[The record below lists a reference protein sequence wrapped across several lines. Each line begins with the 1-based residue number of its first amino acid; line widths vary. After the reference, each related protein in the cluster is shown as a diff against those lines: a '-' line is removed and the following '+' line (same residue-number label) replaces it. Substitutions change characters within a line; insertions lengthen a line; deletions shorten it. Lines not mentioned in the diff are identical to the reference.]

1 MLRVISTVVATR
13 AQPSVCQVLDRAL
26 GRLAWHTAAQET
38 PGAWM
43 RTMPPRVGTGGR
55 WWGLPVAA
63 DLTAG
68 ISAGVQQPRELGTAP
83 ATAPQHRLPLPRRPR
98 AVEHRPAPPQWPLS
112 QGSQPLCL
120 GHRPRRS
127 LSKVTQVGPGRAALS
142 SALQPQSHMLVTR
155 RQVSVCTC
163 SLVGTSCQGSEGTL
177 ALALW
182 YTEETH
188 TASKF
193 PKIE

>member
-68 ISAGVQQPRELGTAP
+68 ISASHSPTAP
-83 ATAPQHRLPLPRRPR
+83 PASAPPAQSCGAQARAPAVALITGKPAPVPGPPAKEVTLQGHTGGTGQGCTELCLTTSKPHASHQEAGFCLHMFLSRDIMPGFRGDTGPGLVVHRGDTHRL
-98 AVEHRPAPPQWPLS
+98 
-112 QGSQPLCL
+112 
-120 GHRPRRS
+120 
-127 LSKVTQVGPGRAALS
+127 
-142 SALQPQSHMLVTR
+142 
-155 RQVSVCTC
+155 
-163 SLVGTSCQGSEGTL
+163 
-177 ALALW
+177 
-182 YTEETH
+182 
-188 TASKF
+188 
-193 PKIE
+193 